1 MDKEDMEKIFK
12 LKQEMDKVS
21 DELMKKVETIS
32 GDVMTIRNHPE
43 VKEIWNKLCRL
54 HMKAV
59 VSCEYD
65 AMGDQKMAK
74 ICEEILRPRACVE
87 VLHLSEEETCCG
99 RFLERVKSKRVTC
112 SSQS

>member
-1 MDKEDMEKIFK
+1 MDKEDVAKVFK
-12 LKQEMDKVS
+12 LKEEMDKVS
-21 DELMKKVETIS
+21 DELMKKAERIG

-65 AMGDQKMAK
+65 SMGDQEMVKV
-74 ICEEILRPRACVE
+74 CREIMRPRACVE
-87 VLHLSEEETCCG
+87 ALHLSEEDTCCG
-99 RFLERVKSKRVTC
+99 RFLKRMKE
-112 SSQS
+112 SRQ